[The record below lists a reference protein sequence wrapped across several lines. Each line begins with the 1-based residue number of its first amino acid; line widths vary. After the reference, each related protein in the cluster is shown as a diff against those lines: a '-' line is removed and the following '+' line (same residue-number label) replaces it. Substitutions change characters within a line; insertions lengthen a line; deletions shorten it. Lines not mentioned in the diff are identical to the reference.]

1 MTPGAKETGWRRVL
15 GGQELKEGFEWGEV
29 GFSPLVRGDIG
40 NGRTRK
46 VVGPGLTRVRMSQ
59 AVEVVLI

>member
-1 MTPGAKETGWRRVL
+1 M
-15 GGQELKEGFEWGEV
+15 GGQELKEGSESGEV